1 MKIQRVVYAATEM
14 GLRQSLIEE
23 ERLPL
28 LEGAGESHGSE
39 FETTTN
45 GLGLPLTIFY
55 EIERPDRSVG
65 LSGGVIINGMR
76 VREGAE
82 EAWIDVSK
90 LDRAALSQWSNF
102 IWEDLEDEAAEARM
116 PGWQRA
122 RDLGVD

>member
-28 LEGAGESHGSE
+28 LEGAGDSSGSE

-55 EIERPDRSVG
+55 DIERPDRSVG

-90 LDRAALSQWSNF
+90 LDRAALSQWSDI
-102 IWEDLEDEAAEARM
+102 IWNDLVEEEAEARR
-116 PGWQRA
+116 PGWERA
-122 RDLGVD
+122 RRLGVD